1 MKKCLILLLLILTL
15 ALPGALAQDAAL
27 YTPGSVTE
35 NLFADAFERGD
46 MLALDMQFSLT
57 LSENAGEIFGEDMD
71 VLVPLCEVL
80 ENATFTVGAGKI
92 DNGVRIMLAG
102 DYTADAAS
110 AALDAALDMTHDG
123 IVFTSSVIPGECVSA
138 KWETLLSLA
147 GMSGEDIASIMSL
160 RDTDFN
166 ALLSEMLTQLQP
178 IIDMAAQIAA
188 PYGETIMAHIASLP
202 MVVNEN
208 VPAEYGYPAAATEVQ
223 IQVTSKAV
231 GDLIIALAEQVK
243 QDATLCALI
252 DMALAETATADA
264 PAPTTAQLCDAIAQ
278 SAAQEFTDETRPLN
292 LFIGMD
298 AAGNL
303 LYFNATL
310 ENENGTYST
319 ISLITGMLD
328 ETGAELFNLDI
339 LDLTAEQE
347 ILYGVSLVLA
357 SNTDEANPNVM
368 SFEILLGGY
377 ADGAETLSFS
387 FYVDNDP
394 ADFEGFPG
402 YIGVMNMALHMPD
415 GETAVS
421 MNMDADI
428 TSIKTAENS
437 EEVVVIGSM
446 DIAAGDEKIPMTFEG
461 GFMTEIIGGAPVAV
475 MTESAQMPALGI
487 ADWSESYTLSA
498 FPQETEALTETALE
512 TASPEALEALA
523 GRAMESL
530 ETKLTVLFELLPPQL
545 LEAGEETALPAQP

>member
-1 MKKCLILLLLILTL
+1 MKKFLIALMLCISLTL
-15 ALPGALAQDAAL
+15 PSALAESTAP

-35 NLFADAFERGD
+35 NLFAEAFERGD
-46 MLALDMQFSLT
+46 MVALDMQFSLT
-57 LSENAGEIFGEDMD
+57 LAENAEAVFGEDTEMLRA
-71 VLVPLCEVL
+71 VCEAL
-80 ENATFTVGAGKI
+80 ENALFTVGAGKI
-92 DNGVRIMLAG
+92 DGGFRVMLAG
-102 DYTADAAS
+102 NYTSGADT
-110 AALDAALDMTHDG
+110 AALDATLDLTENG
-123 IVFTSSVIPGECVSA
+123 VVLTSNVIPGESFSA
-138 KWETLLSLA
+138 KWETILALA
-147 GMSGEDIASIMSL
+147 GASEEEIASIMSL
-160 RDTDFN
+160 RDVDLE
-166 ALLSEMLTQLQP
+166 ALLGELLAQLQP
-178 IIDMAAQIAA
+178 MMDLAAQIAA
-188 PYGETIMAHIASLP
+188 PYGETIMAHIAALP

-223 IQVTSKAV
+223 IQVTSKAL
-231 GDLIIALAEQVK
+231 GDLIVALAEQVK

-264 PAPTTAQLCDAIAQ
+264 PAPTTAQLCDTIAQ

-347 ILYGVSLVLA
+347 IHYGVSLVLA

-368 SFEILLGGY
+368 SFEILLSGY
-377 ADGAETLSFS
+377 ADGAEVLSFS

-437 EEVVVIGSM
+437 EEVIVVGSV
-446 DIAAGDEKIPMTFEG
+446 DIAADGEEIPMTFEG
-461 GFMTEIIGGAPVAV
+461 GFMTEVIDGAPVTT
-475 MTESAQMPALGI
+475 MTESAQMPMMGI

-498 FPQETEALTETALE
+498 FPQKTESLTETALE
-512 TASPEALEALA
+512 TASPEVLEALA

-530 ETKLTVLFELLPPQL
+530 EAKLTVLFELLPPQL

>member
-202 MVVNEN
+202 MVVSED
-208 VPAEYGYPAAATEVQ
+208 VPAADGYPAAATEVQ
-223 IQVTSKAV
+223 IQITEKAV
-231 GDLIIALAEQVK
+231 GDLIIALCEQLK

-252 DMALAETATADA
+252 DMMLAEAETADA
-264 PAPTTAQLCDAIAQ
+264 PAPTTAQLCDAIMQ
-278 SAAQEFTDETRPLN
+278 AASEELTDETLPLN
-292 LFIGMD
+292 LFIGSD
-298 AAGNL
+298 AAGNP
-303 LYFNATL
+303 LYLSLVAEQEDGSYF
-310 ENENGTYST
+310 T
-319 ISLITGMLD
+319 IVWIGGQLD
-328 ETGAELFNLDI
+328 ETQAAIYNLDV
-339 LDLTAEQE
+339 LTLTAEQE
-347 ILYGVSLVLA
+347 IIDGFSFIYAYDG
-357 SNTDEANPNVM
+357 DDANPNVM
-368 SFEILLGGY
+368 SAEMLFAAY
-377 ADGAETLSFS
+377 ADGAEAATFS
-387 FYVDNDP
+387 FYTDNAE
-394 ADFEGFPG
+394 ADYEGYSG
-402 YIGVMNMALHMPD
+402 YVGLLTMALHALD

-421 MNMDADI
+421 MDMDAELS
-428 TSIKTAENS
+428 SILTAEDS
-437 EEVVVIGSM
+437 EEVVVVGSM
-446 DIAAGDEKIPMTFEG
+446 NLAADGEEIPMTFEG
-461 GFMTEIIGGAPVAV
+461 GFLTEVIDGAPIAF
-475 MTESAQMPALGI
+475 MTESAQLPELGI
-487 ADWSESYTLSA
+487 AEWAETYTLYA
-498 FPQETEALTETALE
+498 APQESAQLTETALE
-512 TASPEALEALA
+512 AASPEALEALA
-523 GRAMESL
+523 TRALESL
-530 ETKLTVLFELLPPQL
+530 EATTATLLELLPQQL
-545 LEAGEETALPAQP
+545 LETTENAGA